1 MSLDFQKLQND
12 PLDETAHSAL
22 AKSCYL
28 NIQWKISKT
37 ATVHD
42 AIKLMANHDVG
53 ALAVTEGDGSK
64 EVVGIISERDYLK
77 KIGVMGRTSKTTT
90 VQEIATMGKV
100 LYPNLTLFHPPLSF
114 LTLTLTLSP
123 PQRATLSPSHLA
135 IPSISV

>member
-42 AIKLMANHDVG
+42 AIKLMANHDIG
-53 ALAVTEGDGSK
+53 ALAVTESEGG
-64 EVVGIISERDYLK
+64 EIVGIISERDYLK

-100 LYPNLTLFHPPLSF
+100 LYPSSLPLFTLPSPSTHLPFPPSNPLTN
-114 LTLTLTLSP
+114 
-123 PQRATLSPSHLA
+123 RATFYQSP
-135 IPSISV
+135 

>member
-53 ALAVTEGDGSK
+53 ALAVTEGDGG

-100 LYPNLTLFHPPLSF
+100 LYPNLTLFHSPLSF
-114 LTLTLTLSP
+114 LTLTRSP
-123 PQRATLSPSHLA
+123 PQRATLSPSLLA